1 MELPEGLK
9 YSKNHIWLKRDG
21 KTVKLGITDYAQD
34 ELGDVVFVDL
44 PREGETYDMEDV
56 FGTVESI
63 KTVSDLFMPIKG
75 EFISINENLMDN
87 PELVNE
93 DPYGKGWIAEV
104 EIIEENTNLLTR
116 EEYES
121 KVLD

>member
-9 YSKNHIWLKRDG
+9 YSKNHIWLKKDD